1 MNVSREELPKP
12 MDGLHQAG
20 PPPFLTK
27 TYDLVEE
34 TSTNNIISWS
44 KGNNSFIVWDPQSFS
59 INLLPKYFKH
69 NNFSSFVRQLNTYGF
84 RKVDPDKWEFA
95 NELFL
100 KGQKHLL
107 KNIRRRKATSQNIAP
122 TQNLESSC
130 LELGTFGLDAEID
143 RLRRD
148 KQVLMAELV
157 KLRQHQQN
165 TKSYL
170 QLMELKLKGTEQKQQ
185 QMMNFL
191 ARAIQSP
198 DFLHQLVHKKE
209 RRKELVEAISKKRRR
224 PIEQGPTSTC
234 STVFTVKEEP
244 FDFNDVPEFED
255 SSLDLLRMEMQGPI
269 EDNIINVPQFED
281 SNLDVL
287 GMEMQRSSEEDIVN
301 VPKFEDSNLDV
312 LGMDKSEDLLIEGYE
327 EMGRSLEIST
337 LDGFWDDLLENK
349 IEEDQGGLLNVND
362 EESLEEE
369 DVDLLVER
377 LGELGS
383 KPPY

>member
-1 MNVSREELPKP
+1 MYL
-12 MDGLHQAG
+12 Q
-20 PPPFLTK
+20 
-27 TYDLVEE
+27 
-34 TSTNNIISWS
+34 
-44 KGNNSFIVWDPQSFS
+44 
-59 INLLPKYFKH
+59 
-69 NNFSSFVRQLNTYGF
+69 GF

-107 KNIRRRKATSQNIAP
+107 KNIRRRKASSQNVAP

-170 QLMELKLKGTEQKQQ
+170 QLMELKLKRTEQKQQ

-234 STVFTVKEEP
+234 STVFAVI
-244 FDFNDVPEFED
+244 
-255 SSLDLLRMEMQGPI
+255 L
-269 EDNIINVPQFED
+269 
-281 SNLDVL
+281 
-287 GMEMQRSSEEDIVN
+287 
-301 VPKFEDSNLDV
+301 
-312 LGMDKSEDLLIEGYE
+312 
-327 EMGRSLEIST
+327 
-337 LDGFWDDLLENK
+337 
-349 IEEDQGGLLNVND
+349 
-362 EESLEEE
+362 
-369 DVDLLVER
+369 
-377 LGELGS
+377 
-383 KPPY
+383 